1 MNADKNRIFA
11 SLLPE
16 QKMKKVYIIAGEKS
30 GDLHAGRLVKTLR
43 KASDEALEVRG
54 WGGEAME
61 EAGVTLVRHY
71 KETAFMG
78 FAEVVKNLGKI
89 RAFLKE
95 AKEDILNF
103 QPDVVILVDY
113 PGFNLRIAK
122 FAHEHNFKT
131 YYYIAPKVW
140 AWNTKRVHK
149 LRKYVD
155 RVFSILPFEVAFFEK
170 HKVKVNYIGNP
181 LLDEIKDFKPNEAFA
196 QELQADKPLV
206 ALLPGSRVQE
216 LKHNL
221 PTMLEAIAPLK
232 EKYSFALPR
241 VAHLPIELY
250 QDCEAAGVKVFTGK
264 NYEIL
269 KQAKAAIVA
278 SGTATL
284 ETALFNVPQVVVY
297 KMSFLTALIAK
308 IVIKVPYVSLVNLIL
323 DREAVRELL
332 QHYATPEA
340 LREELV
346 ALLEGARREEVLQDY
361 AELEKILTTEGV
373 TKRAA
378 KLMVEDW
385 TS

>member
-1 MNADKNRIFA
+1 
-11 SLLPE
+11 
-16 QKMKKVYIIAGEKS
+16 MKKIYIIAGEKS
-30 GDLHAGRLVKTLR
+30 GDLHAGRLLKTLR
-43 KASDEALEVRG
+43 NITEETLQVRG

-61 EAGVTLVRHY
+61 EAGAELVRHY
-71 KETAFMG
+71 KETDFMG
-78 FAEVVKNLGKI
+78 FFEVVKNLGKI
-89 RAFLKE
+89 RSFLKE

-122 FAHEHNFKT
+122 FAHTNNFKT

-155 RVFSILPFEVAFFEK
+155 RVFSILPFEVDFFEK
-170 HKVKVNYIGNP
+170 YNVKVDYIGNP
-181 LLDEIKDFKPNEAFA
+181 LLDEIRDFQPDQDFV
-196 QELQADKPLV
+196 QELQGEKPLV
-206 ALLPGSRVQE
+206 ALLPGSRTQE

-221 PTMLEAIAPLK
+221 PTMLEAIVPLK
-232 EKYSFALPR
+232 EKYRFALPR

-250 QDCEAAGVKVFTGK
+250 KDCEAVGVEVFTGN

-269 KQAKAAIVA
+269 SQAKAALVV

-284 ETALFNVPQVVVY
+284 ETALFKVPQVVLY
-297 KMSFLTALIAK
+297 KMNYITSLVARN
-308 IVIKVPYVSLVNLIL
+308 VIKVPYVSLVNLIL
-323 DREAVRELL
+323 NREAVRELL

-340 LREELV
+340 LREELL
-346 ALLEGARREEVLQDY
+346 ALLEGSRRDEVLADY
-361 AELEKILTTEGV
+361 AELEEVLRTEGV
-373 TKRAA
+373 AERAA

-385 TS
+385 RE